1 VPEIDRTFSRFLAEA
16 YTYKEI
22 SDYGVGPGAVITMA
36 EAEEAVM
43 MAARMVDCIAELLGD
58 RPAQP

>member
-1 VPEIDRTFSRFLAEA
+1 MPEIDKAFSVFLAQA
-16 YTYKEI
+16 YKYKEI
-22 SDYGVGPGAVITMA
+22 SDYGVGPGAVITKA

-43 MAARMVDCIAELLGD
+43 IASRMIDRVAALLGD